1 MGVKKFVVTF
11 VYTGMS
17 GLSVFLCI
25 INSPGDRTWSRSF
38 VFSLLGVD
46 LPWREIYGNLI
57 SQKVLFSIRK
67 GKL

>member
-11 VYTGMS
+11 VYAGMN
-17 GLSVFLCI
+17 GLSVFLSI
-25 INSPGDRTWSRSF
+25 INSPGDRTGSRSF

>member
-17 GLSVFLCI
+17 GLSVFLSI

-46 LPWREIYGNLI
+46 LP
-57 SQKVLFSIRK
+57 
-67 GKL
+67 